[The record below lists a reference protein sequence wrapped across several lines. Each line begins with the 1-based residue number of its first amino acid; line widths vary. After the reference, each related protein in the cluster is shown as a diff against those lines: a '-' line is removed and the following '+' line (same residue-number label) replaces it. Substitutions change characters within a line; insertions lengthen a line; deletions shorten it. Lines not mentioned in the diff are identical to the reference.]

1 MKTQKIKTATLAQN
15 AETVLD
21 SRRASVVLAATFAA
35 AFGAF
40 LVFGAGFANSHTLH
54 EAAHDAR
61 HAFAFPCH

>member
-1 MKTQKIKTATLAQN
+1 MQNEKIKIRAIANEAVDT
-15 AETVLD
+15 
-21 SRRASVVLAATFAA
+21 RRATVVLSATFAA
-35 AFGAF
+35 AFGVF